1 MVRQRLEKL
10 IKVLREDIK
19 DFEVV
24 AKSSRKA
31 AQEVTGGVLTSYSA
45 AGDIEHA
52 TNAANLNEEK
62 VNKMKLLLDEL
73 EEALE
78 LPIPEK
84 IEPVSFFWV
93 KFSDGNLGEFF
104 LVDNPVY
111 VEGFKI
117 ISKDSPIGKVV
128 LGKKVGEGFEYEVD
142 GGRTS
147 GVVLGIE

>member
-1 MVRQRLEKL
+1 MVRKRLEEL
-10 IKVLREDIK
+10 VLVLKNSLVDAEAA
-19 DFEVV
+19 

-62 VNKMKLLLDEL
+62 VSKMKLFLAEL
-73 EEALE
+73 EEALTF
-78 LPIPEK
+78 
-84 IEPVSFFWV
+84 PVPQAVQPVCCFSV
-93 KFSDGNLGEFF
+93 KFEDGGSQDFI
-104 LVDNPVY
+104 LVNNPVY

-128 LGKKVGEGFEYEVD
+128 LGKRVGESFEYEVD
-142 GGRTS
+142 GVRTS
-147 GVVLGIE
+147 GVVFGIE